1 MPSFC
6 AVGRACSPQPGGSA
20 PGRGH
25 RRGAGRRARAMDGGC
40 GEAEFFCLLSRIFS
54 ALSGQRP
61 GGQAA
66 PPSETIAA
74 WLALLAVVVVG
85 PALLVVG
92 LRWAVRRGV
101 RAALRERTG
110 GAGPRTYWQCASCR
124 AAYPL
129 TAERCYSCGGR
140 AARPGP

>member
-1 MPSFC
+1 
-6 AVGRACSPQPGGSA
+6 
-20 PGRGH
+20 
-25 RRGAGRRARAMDGGC
+25 MDGGC

-124 AAYPL
+124 AVYPL
-129 TAERCYSCGGR
+129 SAERCYSCG
-140 AARPGP
+140 ARPPGPGAGVELVEAPRDEGEAPEDR